1 MKSFH
6 RYTVRECGIFL
17 PFMSEEWGTE
27 WIHKQP
33 TWDTGIRLRCTK
45 LLKMYTYHIMA
56 TTICLCTEYI
66 NTPLTITFIK
76 SFLRVT
82 KNDCETY
89 NSPNYGYAS
98 MLPLPC
104 FPPLS
109 LLLQKHIN
117 QKSIQRTP
125 ATQCTGGYPLTIL
138 TCLKFKFLLT
148 FQFPNPQLGCQK
160 ITVRNSRPAL
170 PRIIPSLKG
179 KQSKEQVV
187 VGDFC
192 RDSDVMSGGN

>member
-1 MKSFH
+1 MLQK
-6 RYTVRECGIFL
+6 
-17 PFMSEEWGTE
+17 
-27 WIHKQP
+27 K
-33 TWDTGIRLRCTK
+33 
-45 LLKMYTYHIMA
+45 
-56 TTICLCTEYI
+56 
-66 NTPLTITFIK
+66 
-76 SFLRVT
+76 
-82 KNDCETY
+82 DCESY
-89 NSPNYGYAS
+89 NSSNYGYAS
-98 MLPLPC
+98 ILPLPC

-117 QKSIQRTP
+117 QKSIHHTP

-138 TCLKFKFLLT
+138 ARFKFKFLLT

-160 ITVRNSRPAL
+160 ITASNPRPAL

-192 RDSDVMSGGN
+192 RDFDVMSGGN

>member
-1 MKSFH
+1 MLKKTLTTSW
-6 RYTVRECGIFL
+6 
-17 PFMSEEWGTE
+17 P
-27 WIHKQP
+27 QP
-33 TWDTGIRLRCTK
+33 
-45 LLKMYTYHIMA
+45 
-56 TTICLCTEYI
+56 CLCIEYI
-66 NTPLTITFIK
+66 NTPLTRRFIK
-76 SFLRVT
+76 SFLNVT

-98 MLPLPC
+98 ILPLPC

-117 QKSIQRTP
+117 QKSIQHTP

-138 TCLKFKFLLT
+138 TRLKFKFLLT
-148 FQFPNPQLGCQK
+148 FQFPIPQLGCQK
-160 ITVRNSRPAL
+160 ITVRNSCPAL
-170 PRIIPSLKG
+170 PRIIPSL